1 MKIALVKPPNVGVE
15 VRGMGFYVHRLY
27 EALRRIDGLKI
38 DLVDFS
44 YLPFLYHQY
53 DLVHFPYFDNFFLT
67 LPPILLHPFVVTI
80 PDLTQII
87 FPHHFP

>member
-44 YLPFLYHQY
+44 
-53 DLVHFPYFDNFFLT
+53 
-67 LPPILLHPFVVTI
+67 
-80 PDLTQII
+80 
-87 FPHHFP
+87 